1 MSSNGVPTGS
11 KELWRHSSP
20 QDTQIYDF
28 MMKLNAEHGL
38 SLKSYDD
45 LWRWSI
51 SKPALFWERIWHYT
65 AIKSHKP
72 YDRVLKSDEDLF
84 PRPNFFEGS
93 RLNFAENLLY
103 PASALDENEVAIIAA
118 TESEREYVSWKE
130 LRERVRQCAS
140 SLKAAGLQSGD
151 RVAGFLGNHA
161 NTVVA
166 MLATSS
172 IGAFWTGVSPD
183 TGVHAVLERLKQIE
197 PKILFADN
205 ASLYNGKVH
214 GAEAKIRQ
222 IVPGLPNLEL
232 LVVFETIKSH
242 QINLEEL
249 SPVQGKVS
257 TYESFLSAASD
268 PSAPLEFA
276 SLEPGH
282 PVYILYSSGTT
293 GAPKP
298 IVHGS
303 LGTLLQHKKEH
314 MLHCDI
320 RPGDRL
326 FYFTTVTWM
335 MWHWLVSG
343 LASGATIVLYDGSPF
358 RPLDSE
364 GGNGEMAMPRLID
377 ELKITHFGTSAKY
390 LSILEQAS
398 LNPRK
403 HPHRPVTL
411 QTLRAIFST
420 GSPLAPSTFE
430 YVYSSI
436 HPDIMLGSITGGT
449 DILSLFC
456 SCCPILPVYKGEI
469 QCRSLAMAVS
479 VYDYAGNDISASGE
493 PGDLVCTK
501 PFPAQPVMFWPPG
514 AVGAEKYRKSYFDVF
529 GPSVWHHGDF
539 VRLDPQT
546 GGVVMLGRSD
556 GVLKPAGVRF
566 GSAEIYNILLKHFAE
581 EVEDSLCIGRRR
593 DGIDTDETVVLF
605 VKLASQEKTIPQE
618 LAARI
623 QATIRK
629 ELSPRHMRRSVLRA
643 VESAKPLA
651 RAPRSVSRSFATVN
665 EAGSKDPVELDQIT
679 TLPNGIRV
687 ATESL
692 PGPFSGVGVYVDA
705 GSRYEDESL
714 RGVSHIMDRLA
725 FKSTKKRSSDEMLE
739 VLEGLGGNIQC
750 ASSRESLMYQSASFN
765 SAVPTTLGLLAE
777 TIRDPLITEEEVLQ
791 QLGTAE
797 YEIGEIWAKPELIL
811 PELVHMAAY
820 KDNTLGNPLLCP
832 EERLGEINKAVVDKY
847 REVFFNPDRMVVA
860 FAGVPH
866 DVAVKLTEQYF
877 GDMQGQKSNNG
888 PVLSGTGIE
897 TTLSN
902 SQSAVEEGQV
912 PTIPQFTPSSTTST
926 TPASPKSESSLL
938 SKLPFLKNLSGS
950 QKGSVSPLDPSLVEP
965 STFNLTRPS
974 HYTGG
979 FLSLPPIPPPANPML
994 PRLSHIHLAF
1004 EALPISNPDI
1014 YALATLQTLLG
1025 GGGSFSAGGP
1035 GKGMYSRL
1043 YTNVLNQHGW
1053 VESCIAFNHS
1063 YTDSGIFGISA
1074 SCSPT
1079 RTPEMLE
1086 VMCRELQALTL
1097 DNGYSALQAQEVNR
1111 AKNQL
1116 RSSLLMNLESRMV
1129 ELEDLGR
1136 QVQVHGRKVGV
1147 KEMCDHID
1155 ALTVEDLRRVARQ
1168 VFGGNVQN
1176 KGQGTGKPTVVLQ
1189 EGELE
1194 GYKLR
1199 SFPWEEI
1206 QERIARWKLGRR

>member
-1 MSSNGVPTGS
+1 M
-11 KELWRHSSP
+11 
-20 QDTQIYDF
+20 
-28 MMKLNAEHGL
+28 
-38 SLKSYDD
+38 
-45 LWRWSI
+45 
-51 SKPALFWERIWHYT
+51 
-65 AIKSHKP
+65 
-72 YDRVLKSDEDLF
+72 
-84 PRPNFFEGS
+84 GS
-93 RLNFAENLLY
+93 RLSSKSLRWPPENC
-103 PASALDENEVAIIAA
+103 S
-118 TESEREYVSWKE
+118 
-130 LRERVRQCAS
+130 LR
-140 SLKAAGLQSGD
+140 
-151 RVAGFLGNHA
+151 
-161 NTVVA
+161 
-166 MLATSS
+166 
-172 IGAFWTGVSPD
+172 
-183 TGVHAVLERLKQIE
+183 
-197 PKILFADN
+197 
-205 ASLYNGKVH
+205 
-214 GAEAKIRQ
+214 
-222 IVPGLPNLEL
+222 
-232 LVVFETIKSH
+232 
-242 QINLEEL
+242 
-249 SPVQGKVS
+249 
-257 TYESFLSAASD
+257 
-268 PSAPLEFA
+268 
-276 SLEPGH
+276 
-282 PVYILYSSGTT
+282 
-293 GAPKP
+293 
-298 IVHGS
+298 
-303 LGTLLQHKKEH
+303 QHKEH
-314 MLHCDI
+314 LNS
-320 RPGDRL
+320 
-326 FYFTTVTWM
+326 
-335 MWHWLVSG
+335 VS
-343 LASGATIVLYDGSPF
+343 
-358 RPLDSE
+358 SE
-364 GGNGEMAMPRLID
+364 YIEFKID
-377 ELKITHFGTSAKY
+377 K
-390 LSILEQAS
+390 
-398 LNPRK
+398 
-403 HPHRPVTL
+403 
-411 QTLRAIFST
+411 
-420 GSPLAPSTFE
+420 
-430 YVYSSI
+430 
-436 HPDIMLGSITGGT
+436 
-449 DILSLFC
+449 
-456 SCCPILPVYKGEI
+456 
-469 QCRSLAMAVS
+469 
-479 VYDYAGNDISASGE
+479 
-493 PGDLVCTK
+493 
-501 PFPAQPVMFWPPG
+501 
-514 AVGAEKYRKSYFDVF
+514 
-529 GPSVWHHGDF
+529 
-539 VRLDPQT
+539 
-546 GGVVMLGRSD
+546 
-556 GVLKPAGVRF
+556 
-566 GSAEIYNILLKHFAE
+566 
-581 EVEDSLCIGRRR
+581 
-593 DGIDTDETVVLF
+593 
-605 VKLASQEKTIPQE
+605 
-618 LAARI
+618 
-623 QATIRK
+623 
-629 ELSPRHMRRSVLRA
+629 MRRSVLRA

-651 RAPRSVSRSFATVN
+651 RAPRSVPRSFATVN

-877 GDMQGQKSNNG
+877 GDMQGKKSSNG

-938 SKLPFLKNLSGS
+938 SKLPFLKSLSGS

-979 FLSLPPIPPPANPML
+979 FLALPPIRPPANPML